1 MERPSEPD
9 QVSAGAH
16 AAAQAASNSAETASQ
31 RSLNSKPPEVQP
43 RPAQAAPKQAAPV
56 KKAVIASS
64 ASKDIESQPLSIQ
77 GEGTQKQAARKAAH
91 SKAQSRSN
99 TQVQQSSLG
108 HNPSPPA
115 RESPQKIRQAS
126 RDSANEYDADE
137 FEKEDLV
144 QMGEPQKPIMRR
156 EKGRNVG
163 QATHE
168 KATNDSGTTRA
179 GGSDSNSLMR
189 EISIRNKQDE
199 VGGAGGLSS
208 GPGPGP
214 GPVPQLKQVNRGK
227 VLNRNE
233 SKETL
238 VVSARELN
246 SPNKESLQSV
256 ASAQNL
262 HSGSRG

>member
-1 MERPSEPD
+1 M
-9 QVSAGAH
+9 
-16 AAAQAASNSAETASQ
+16 
-31 RSLNSKPPEVQP
+31 
-43 RPAQAAPKQAAPV
+43 
-56 KKAVIASS
+56 IASS

-77 GEGTQKQAARKAAH
+77 GENTQKQAARKAAH

-99 TQVQQSSLG
+99 TQVHQSSLG
-108 HNPSPPA
+108 HNPSPQA
-115 RESPQKIRQAS
+115 RDSNQKIRQAS
-126 RDSANEYDADE
+126 RDSANEYEADE
-137 FEKEDLV
+137 FEKDDLV

-208 GPGPGP
+208 GPGP
-214 GPVPQLKQVNRGK
+214 VPQLKQVNRGK